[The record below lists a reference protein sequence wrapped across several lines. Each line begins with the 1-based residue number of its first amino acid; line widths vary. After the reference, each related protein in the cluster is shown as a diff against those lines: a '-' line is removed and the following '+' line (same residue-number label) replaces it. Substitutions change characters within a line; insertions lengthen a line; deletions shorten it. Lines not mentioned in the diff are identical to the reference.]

1 MGETCGVPA
10 RRRPPGRVR
19 MVRHSG
25 CTMKMNSEISTT
37 LYRRAAGGA
46 SRRGLSIVEVMISLT
61 ISSFLLVAVAA
72 AYNAS
77 ASAVEMNDRFFR
89 ATQAGRVTMNQLL
102 TEIRR
107 ADRVACSPTNDTII
121 VTRPSAT
128 ATKDGAYTECQRWF
142 RYDAGTKKVTVQIYY
157 EKPDL
162 SVYGGPVYS
171 LASNVEAATF
181 GPPDTIPNPA
191 GGPALEARVPVTIEV
206 KIGGNQVRLSG
217 SSGPRRLM
225 QN

>member
-1 MGETCGVPA
+1 MNNTTN
-10 RRRPPGRVR
+10 RQTINLPGDRGT
-19 MVRHSG
+19 S
-25 CTMKMNSEISTT
+25 
-37 LYRRAAGGA
+37 AGG
-46 SRRGLSIVEVMISLT
+46 RRGLSIVEVMISLT

-107 ADRVACSPTNDTII
+107 ADSVVCADTYDSII
-121 VTRPSAT
+121 ITRPEVNQLPEEESRE
-128 ATKDGAYTECQRWF
+128 Y
-142 RYDAGTKKVTVQIYY
+142 RYDAASKKITLQIYY
-157 EKPDL
+157 KKPAPDNTT
-162 SVYGGPVYS
+162 YTGPVYS

-181 GPPDTIPNPA
+181 GPADKMTDATGHLIDVRIPIT
-191 GGPALEARVPVTIEV
+191 VEV
-206 KIGGNQVRLSG
+206 RIAGNQVRLSG
-217 SSGPRRLM
+217 SSAPRRLL

>member
-1 MGETCGVPA
+1 MNKTNELLPNLE
-10 RRRPPGRVR
+10 RRR
-19 MVRHSG
+19 
-25 CTMKMNSEISTT
+25 
-37 LYRRAAGGA
+37 AGAKG
-46 SRRGLSIVEVMISLT
+46 RRGLSIVEVMISLT

-107 ADRVACSPTNDTII
+107 ADRVACSSTSDTII

-128 ATKDGAYTECQRWF
+128 ATKDGANTEVQRWF
-142 RYDAGTKKVTVQIYY
+142 RYNAATKKVTVQIYY
-157 EKPDL
+157 ERPDL
-162 SVYGGPVYS
+162 TIYGGPVFS
-171 LASNVEAATF
+171 LASNVESATF
-181 GPPDTIPNPA
+181 GPPDTMPNPA
-191 GGPALEARVPVTIEV
+191 GGAALETRVPVTIEV
-206 KIGGNQVRLSG
+206 KIGGNAVRLSG

>member
-1 MGETCGVPA
+1 
-10 RRRPPGRVR
+10 
-19 MVRHSG
+19 
-25 CTMKMNSEISTT
+25 MNKTT
-37 LYRRAAGGA
+37 HHPRTSPSRGGTTA
-46 SRRGLSIVEVMISLT
+46 SSRRGLSIVEVMISLT

-107 ADRVACSPTNDTII
+107 ADSVVCADTYDSII
-121 VTRPSAT
+121 VTRPEINQLPEEESRE
-128 ATKDGAYTECQRWF
+128 Y
-142 RYDAGTKKVTVQIYY
+142 RYDAAAKKITLQIYY
-157 EKPDL
+157 KTPPPGNTA
-162 SVYGGPVYS
+162 YKGPLYA

-181 GPPDTIPNPA
+181 GPADQIKDATGHDVDVRIPIT
-191 GGPALEARVPVTIEV
+191 LEV

-217 SSGPRRLM
+217 SSAPRRLL